1 MAEISST
8 RPDPDQLL
16 AQIKEEETLEKKRG
30 YLKVF
35 LGYAAGVGKT
45 YRMLSEGQILKS
57 KGEDVLIGL
66 VETHGRAETNALTRG
81 LEQIPRIVI
90 QHHGVQLHEFD
101 LDKALQRKP
110 SIILLDELAHTNA
123 EGMRHTKRYHDID
136 ELLNQGISVY
146 TTLNIQ
152 HIESVHDVVSQI
164 AGIKVYETV
173 PDSLLDKADKIE
185 LVDIPPEELLQR
197 FKDGK
202 VYVPEKARTAILKF
216 FRKGNLLALRE
227 LALRYTAR
235 HVDTAMLSYKK
246 LQGIRNTWVVGSRLI
261 VCVSPSP
268 LSEHP
273 IRVAHRLA
281 EDLRAQWYAIYVES
295 LRQGALNKNLQLQLD
310 KNLRLAQDL
319 GAEVVRTTGTSPAD
333 EIVAFA
339 KTKNA
344 TLIIVGYSGQPR
356 IQRLLKGSLLNS
368 LMEKCSP
375 IQLLMVGNPQEM
387 PKPVVEKIEKTIR
400 HPQVKGTL
408 IAVFTIA
415 LSTLIMK
422 LMYPYLH
429 ITNIALLYMVPI
441 VVSSYLSGLSGGIV
455 ASICAVLCLN
465 FFFIPPIYTFNVND
479 FSYLPTF
486 FVLLFVGIST
496 SMLSDIV
503 RKQNLATR
511 KREKYLSLLYEF
523 SRDLLYSIGF
533 IELLERSTLDLA
545 TLFNCE
551 TAILMPDSSEH
562 LVIRAR
568 AGDFLSLGDHEI
580 GIASWALQ
588 NGKAAGR
595 NTDTLSSSHFMFI
608 PLLGKKGALGVLAIG
623 RPLSQPFL
631 NMEEEFQLESFI
643 SIIALAIDNA
653 LQASLSSMH

>member
-1 MAEISST
+1 MAETSS

-16 AQIKEEETLEKKRG
+16 AQLKEEETSEKKRG

-45 YRMLSEGQILKS
+45 YRMLSEGQLLKS

-81 LEQIPRIVI
+81 LEQMPRITI
-90 QHHGVQLHEFD
+90 PHHGIQLHEFD
-101 LDKALQRKP
+101 LDEALKRKP

-123 EGMRHTKRYHDID
+123 EGMRHTKRYLDVE

-164 AGIKVYETV
+164 TGIKVFETV

-185 LVDIPPEELLQR
+185 LVDLPPEELLQR
-197 FKDGK
+197 FRDGK
-202 VYVPEKARTAILKF
+202 VYVPEKARTAIQKF

-246 LQGIRNTWVVGSRLI
+246 LRGIRNTWVVGSRLI

-281 EDLRAQWYAIYVES
+281 EDLRAEWYAVYVES
-295 LRQGALNKNLQLQLD
+295 LRQGTLNKNQQLQLD
-310 KNLRLAQDL
+310 KNLQLAQDL
-319 GAEVVRTTGTSPAD
+319 GAEVIRTSGTSPAD
-333 EIVAFA
+333 EIVSFA
-339 KTKNA
+339 RSKNA
-344 TLIIVGYSGQPR
+344 TLIIVGYSGQN
-356 IQRLLKGSLLNS
+356 RLQQLFKGSLLNS
-368 LMEKCSP
+368 LIQKCSP
-375 IQLLMVGNPQEM
+375 IQLLMVGNPQEAA
-387 PKPVVEKIEKTIR
+387 KPIVSKVEKTIK
-400 HPQVKGTL
+400 HPQVKGPL
-408 IAVFTIA
+408 IAVSTIA
-415 LSTLIMK
+415 LSTLAMK
-422 LMYPYLH
+422 LLHPYLD
-429 ITNIALLYMVPI
+429 ITNTALLYMVPI
-441 VVSSYLSGLSGGIV
+441 VASSYLSGLSGGIL

-465 FFFIPPIYTFNVND
+465 FFFIPPIFTFNVSD

-496 SMLSDIV
+496 SLLSDIV

-511 KREKYLSLLYEF
+511 RREKYLSLLYEF
-523 SRDLLYSIGF
+523 SRDLFYSIGF

-551 TAILMPDSSEH
+551 AVILIPDSSGH
-562 LVIRAR
+562 LSIRAR
-568 AGDFLSLGDHEI
+568 AGDSLSLGEHEI
-580 GIASWALQ
+580 GIASWVMQ
-588 NGKAAGR
+588 HGKAAGR
-595 NTDTLSSSHFMFI
+595 NTDTLSSSHFKFI
-608 PLLGKKGALGVLAIG
+608 PLLGKKGSLGVLAIG
-623 RPLSQPFL
+623 RPLSQSFL
-631 NMEEEFQLESFI
+631 NLEEEFQLESFI
-643 SIIALAIDNA
+643 SIIALAMENA
-653 LQASLSSMH
+653 IQASSAYKH